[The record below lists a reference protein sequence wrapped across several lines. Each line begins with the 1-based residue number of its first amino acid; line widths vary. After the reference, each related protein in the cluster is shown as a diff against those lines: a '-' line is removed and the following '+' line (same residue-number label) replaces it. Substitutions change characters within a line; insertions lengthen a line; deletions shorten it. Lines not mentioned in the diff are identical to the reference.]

1 MYKHYKYGYYV
12 SDKGKVKRVR
22 NSKKESVKIFKGN
35 CGYNFFYMY
44 PSKENVFIHKAVAC
58 LFIPRVKNKHI
69 IDHINRDKTDN
80 RVENLR
86 WVNHS
91 ENMINRAKWTRS

>member
-22 NSKKESVKIFKGN
+22 NNKKESTQKKMYSFTKQLHLYSFHVFKT
-35 CGYNFFYMY
+35 
-44 PSKENVFIHKAVAC
+44 
-58 LFIPRVKNKHI
+58 

-91 ENMINRAKWTRS
+91 ENMLNRAKWTRS